1 MNFDCSYDG
10 DGISL
15 RPKPDRIQR
24 VRQLLN
30 RHSQSDLAE
39 AANNDRQ
46 LALAL
51 ADLREVGEDYPP
63 GPLEIGEDTIRMSH
77 QIAGSL
83 NSQAADALGLPPL
96 VHLVLRTD
104 AEGLLGSPS
113 FRLRCEW
120 FKDGRR
126 QSPGR
131 VGAILQTA
139 DGDRRLP
146 TWIQQALDVAA
157 KPGVGDASHWEA
169 LARFRRQLDP
179 GVEETQEREAASVSM
194 TDFLQSL
201 EVRLADCFSLAP
213 KESPT
218 GIDFDVVPFSGT
230 RVEEVVSAGASV
242 DETQAE
248 LRGLPLKQFQRRV
261 RERGALPAYRLA
273 PGEYL
278 VVDRSAK
285 PALEVMVRKQ
295 RAAPAERGAFVRNPR
310 QAISVAIENHLRE
323 SGQLDGLTA
332 EGEEEAVAAAAE
344 PKLVETKEYSERVIG
359 KTRYEAPDLEL
370 PSAAGTGW
378 MPEGFADEVVESL
391 RTMDD
396 DAVESLCGDTEA
408 AIETGGEV
416 EVGGVAVPATEETL
430 RAFRD
435 VLAARRQP
443 KGNVD
448 GDDAEEE
455 PQGPTVL
462 ETEVNFDQIRWQ
474 PEGPPRVSGMGTE
487 PVGVRTALKEHQRQG
502 VVWQI
507 AAWRAGLPGVL
518 NADEQGLG
526 KTLQTLAFMRWLKE
540 HMADATDSARKPIL
554 VVAPTSLLRT
564 WENEAT
570 KHLEAGGLGQLLR
583 LYGSALAAYKRAG
596 AQGVDTQTGE
606 AKLDLDLLEES
617 VAEGKGHRFWL
628 LTTYTTLTNYQH
640 SLARIP
646 FALVVFDE
654 IQALK
659 NPASLRAFA
668 ARAVRADFRIG
679 LTGTPIENRC
689 SDLWAV
695 MDQLCPGALDTLQEF
710 NKRYSEPDEG
720 NMQELYDRV
729 FKAHGEAP
737 ALAIRRTKDEAAKDL
752 PDKARRLHPREMPE
766 RQAQAYAAAR
776 LRLAEGSPRGT
787 ALKVLHSIRAVSVH
801 PSLSSADDD
810 ERFIAASARLRA
822 AFDVLRSIRADGE
835 RALVFIEH
843 RRMQYRFVELAKRE
857 FGLKQIDLINGST
870 PIAQRQAAVDRFQ
883 RHLEQDGGFDLLVLG
898 TRAAG
903 TGLTLTAATHVVHL
917 SRWWNPAVEEQCN
930 DRVHRIGQDRPVTVH
945 VPMAIHPE
953 YRAHSFDCLLQSLM
967 SRKRRLASAALWPMG
982 DTATD
987 VGALQR
993 GVADSEQAA
1002 GGDAVEEA
1010 ITQMFERDGLAP
1022 PQFGGDGS
1030 VVWIERH
1037 DGSPEV

>member
-1 MNFDCSYDG
+1 MNFHCSYDD

-24 VRQLLN
+24 VRKMLS
-30 RHSQSDLAE
+30 RYGQSDLAD
-39 AANNDRQ
+39 AANDDRQ

-51 ADLREVGEDYPP
+51 ADLQEVSEDYPP
-63 GPLEIGEDTIRMSH
+63 GALEIGKDAIRMSH
-77 QIAGSL
+77 QIAGGL

-113 FRLRCEW
+113 FRLRCDW

-157 KPGVGDASHWEA
+157 NPGSGDASHWET

-179 GVEETQEREAASVSM
+179 GVEETQKREAASISM

-218 GIDFDVVPFSGT
+218 GTDFDVVPFFGT
-230 RVEEVVSAGASV
+230 RVDEVASTGASI

-248 LRGLPLKQFQRRV
+248 LHGPPLKEFQRRV

-273 PGEYL
+273 PSKYL

-295 RAAPAERGAFVRNPR
+295 RAAPEEREAFVHNPR
-310 QAISVAIENHLRE
+310 QAISVAIENHLRD

-332 EGEEEAVAAAAE
+332 EGEEEAVASAAE
-344 PKLVETKEYSERVIG
+344 PKLVETMEYSERVIG

-396 DAVESLCGDTEA
+396 EAVESLCADTEA
-408 AIETGGEV
+408 AIATAGEIA
-416 EVGGVAVPATEETL
+416 VGGVAVPATEETL
-430 RAFRD
+430 RALRGL
-435 VLAARRQP
+435 LAARRQR
-443 KGNVD
+443 KGNTVD
-448 GDDAEEE
+448 NDPQEE
-455 PQGPTVL
+455 PQSPTVL
-462 ETEVNFDQIRWQ
+462 ETEVNFDDMRWR
-474 PEGPPRVSGMGTE
+474 PDGPPRETNIRTE
-487 PVGVRTALKEHQRQG
+487 PVGVRTTLKEHQLRG
-502 VVWQI
+502 LVWQVS
-507 AAWRAGLPGVL
+507 AWRAGLPGVL

-526 KTLQTLAFMRWLKE
+526 KTLQTLAFMRWLKQ
-540 HMADATDSARKPIL
+540 HMTDATDSARKPML

-564 WENEAT
+564 WENEAA
-570 KHLEAGGLGQLLR
+570 KHLEAYGLGQLLR
-583 LYGSALAAYKRAG
+583 LYGSALHAYKRTG

-606 AKLDLDLLEES
+606 AKLDFDLLEES
-617 VAEGKGHRFWL
+617 IAEGKGHRFWL

-646 FALVVFDE
+646 FAVAVYDE

-668 ARAVRADFRIG
+668 ARAVQADFRVG

-710 NKRYSEPDEG
+710 SKRYAEPDEG

-729 FKAHGEAP
+729 FKAHGETP

-752 PDKARRLHPREMPE
+752 PVKARRLHPREMPE

-787 ALKVLHSIRAVSVH
+787 ALKVLHTIRTVSIH
-801 PSLSSADDD
+801 PSLSSGDDD
-810 ERFIAASARLRA
+810 ERYIAASARLCA
-822 AFDVLRSIRADGE
+822 AFDILCSIQARGE

-857 FGLKQIDLINGST
+857 FRLAQIDIINGNT

-883 RHLEQDGGFDLLVLG
+883 RHLERDGGFDLLVLG

-903 TGLTLTAATHVVHL
+903 TGLTLTAATHVIHL

-953 YRAHSFDCLLQSLM
+953 YRAHSFDCLLQNLM

-993 GVADSEQAA
+993 GVANSTQPA

-1010 ITQMFERDGLAP
+1010 IAEMFERDGMAP
-1022 PQFGGDGS
+1022 PRFLEDRS
-1030 VVWIERH
+1030 VTVE
-1037 DGSPEV
+1037 